1 MYNLEN
7 GFSHFLGEVRGLRVR
22 LQGLDDLVQ
31 RRNEKMEAPKMWL
44 QVGLVL
50 TQRQLELFAEVDA
63 LEDQVRQGLDRKE
76 RPKSQVENE
85 Y

>member
-22 LQGLDDLVQ
+22 LQGLDELVQ

-76 RPKSQVENE
+76 WPKSQVENE

>member
-1 MYNLEN
+1 M
-7 GFSHFLGEVRGLRVR
+7 RGLRVR
-22 LQGLDDLVQ
+22 LQGLDELVQ

>member
-1 MYNLEN
+1 M
-7 GFSHFLGEVRGLRVR
+7 RGLRVR
-22 LQGLDDLVQ
+22 LQGLDELVQ

-85 Y
+85 YW